1 MRICLVDDNSTQLEF
16 LKTLILKWSK
26 ETNTVV
32 DIEIYH
38 SAEEIL
44 FESNN
49 SYPFDLMILDIQMNK
64 INGIELAKRI
74 RKVDKSVVISFL
86 SGIADYVFEGYE
98 VQAIQYLLKPVDED
112 KLFKLLELVRKM
124 TTDEKKHL
132 IIHVSKEKRKI
143 DYDQIYFIES
153 LGHYLTIHLE
163 DEDIIF
169 KSNLKDINNLL
180 PNDEFISTHRSYIV
194 NLKYVEEIKK
204 EHCVL
209 ANKLEIPISRN
220 SYKEV
225 NNAFID
231 YYKAGELLWFILLF
245 YPL

>member
-153 LGHYLTIHLE
+153 LGH
-163 DEDIIF
+163 
-169 KSNLKDINNLL
+169 
-180 PNDEFISTHRSYIV
+180 
-194 NLKYVEEIKK
+194 
-204 EHCVL
+204 
-209 ANKLEIPISRN
+209 
-220 SYKEV
+220 
-225 NNAFID
+225 
-231 YYKAGELLWFILLF
+231 
-245 YPL
+245 